1 VDLSALYFDIL
12 KDRLYTF
19 APNNRGRR
27 SAQTAIY
34 RIASALLHLIAP
46 TLVFTAEEIWKHVPK
61 RANQPESVH
70 MSLFPAA
77 QELTGALDE
86 KRSADWDRILAVRE
100 EVLKALEPARAG
112 KLISS
117 GLEARVTL
125 IAKSDL
131 AALLRKH
138 ASSLPGFFIV
148 SQVEVA
154 DEGSANGSATAAGL
168 EGLMIRVERAQGA
181 KCERC
186 WNYSTQVGKDPD
198 DPRICERCVAAL
210 SEIEK
215 QNAKGSTGA

>member
-1 VDLSALYFDIL
+1 MDAWMLRRTGELVRECREWYDEFEFHRVYHRLHDFCTVDLSALYFDIL
-12 KDRLYTF
+12 KDPLYTF

-46 TLVFTAEEIWKHVPK
+46 TLVFTSEEIWKHMPK

-77 QELTGALDE
+77 KEMAGALDE
-86 KRSADWDRILAVRE
+86 KRSTDWDRILAVRE

-138 ASSLPGFFIV
+138 ASSL
-148 SQVEVA
+148 S
-154 DEGSANGSATAAGL
+154 
-168 EGLMIRVERAQGA
+168 
-181 KCERC
+181 
-186 WNYSTQVGKDPD
+186 
-198 DPRICERCVAAL
+198 
-210 SEIEK
+210 
-215 QNAKGSTGA
+215 